1 MRQVLGYSIASK
13 LLLLFLIANV
23 SADERLK
30 RQAGTTI
37 RKWAQNTVYYYF
49 DSSLT
54 AAQQTLA
61 NRVMKSI
68 IQPSTCISFVVNAT
82 GRNRIVRDSSVDWCV
97 SSDVGCKGGEQTISM
112 GTKCIYVSHRLRFL

>member
-1 MRQVLGYSIASK
+1 MRQTLRYSIASK

-49 DSSLT
+49 DPSLSEYFFFSS
-54 AAQQTLA
+54 
-61 NRVMKSI
+61 
-68 IQPSTCISFVVNAT
+68 
-82 GRNRIVRDSSVDWCV
+82 
-97 SSDVGCKGGEQTISM
+97 
-112 GTKCIYVSHRLRFL
+112 

>member
-1 MRQVLGYSIASK
+1 MRNLS
-13 LLLLFLIANV
+13 LLLIFLLTV
-23 SADERLK
+23 FTSADEHQIDK

-54 AAQQTLA
+54 TAQQTLA

-82 GRNRIVRDSSVDWCV
+82 ARNRVKIVSDPTIDFCESSN
-97 SSDVGCKGGEQTISM
+97 VGCKGGEQTITM
-112 GTKCIYVSHRLRFL
+112 GAKCKYVSN